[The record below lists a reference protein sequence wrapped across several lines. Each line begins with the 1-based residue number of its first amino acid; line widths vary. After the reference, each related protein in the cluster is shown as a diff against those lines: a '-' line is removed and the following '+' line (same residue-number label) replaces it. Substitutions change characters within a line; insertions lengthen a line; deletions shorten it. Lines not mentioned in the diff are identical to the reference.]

1 MTLPSINQSDLT
13 PRRASS
19 PLTRACLVA
28 YLFLIVYASWFPF
41 SGWQVNSLTTI
52 GDVIRQWPHYWS
64 GFDVGINIVGYMPL
78 GALLVFAGYPHLR
91 GAWAVLVSI
100 LLSAAIS
107 ASMEMGQY
115 FLPNRVTS
123 LLDFITNTSGASL
136 GAFIGWRLVDTVLEN
151 HQLELLQQRWLRQE
165 SSRQLV
171 VLGLW
176 PLAQIYPQPSL
187 FGLGQILPTISAW
200 LEDYLDLENE
210 WGDFLRHGIA
220 LNAEQFF
227 LSETLITACSCTG
240 ALLICLSLL
249 NRHAPQF
256 WLSLLLLGA
265 ALCLKSLAS
274 AVMFLPEHAFIW
286 LTPGA
291 IGGLFISFVMLYGFS
306 FTPHHVQRRLAF
318 GLLLT
323 SLILVNLVPD
333 NPYFI
338 ETMQSWPQGKFLNF
352 YGAAQCLAVL
362 WPWLALRYLIVRS
375 SPAKP

>member
-1 MTLPSINQSDLT
+1 MRTDHDTQQAP
-13 PRRASS
+13 ASS
-19 PLTRACLVA
+19 PLARACLVA

-41 SGWQVNSLTTI
+41 SGWQINSLTTF
-52 GDVIRQWPHYWS
+52 GEVIRQWPHYWS
-64 GFDVGINIVGYMPL
+64 GFDLGINIVGYMPL
-78 GALLVFAGYPHLR
+78 GILLVFALYPLVRGY
-91 GAWAVLVSI
+91 WALLLAI
-100 LLSAAIS
+100 LLGALIS
-107 ASMEMGQY
+107 AGMEAGQY

-123 LLDFITNTSGASL
+123 LLDFSTNTGGTIIGAVIGHLLVQTIL
-136 GAFIGWRLVDTVLEN
+136 GN

-187 FGLGQILPTISAW
+187 FGLGQILPTISGW
-200 LEDYLDLENE
+200 LDAFLDLEND

-227 LSETLITACSCTG
+227 LSETLITACSCAG

-249 NRHAPQF
+249 NRHAPKF
-256 WLSLLLLGA
+256 WLSILLLGA
-265 ALCLKSLAS
+265 AFCLKSLAS
-274 AVMFLPEHAFIW
+274 ALMFQPEHAFVW

-291 IGGLFISFVMLYGFS
+291 IGGLLISFIMLYGFS
-306 FTPHHVQRRLAF
+306 FAPHYVQRRLAF
-318 GLLLT
+318 GLLLI
-323 SLILVNLVPD
+323 SLALVNLVPD

-352 YGAAQCLAVL
+352 YGAAQFLAVI
-362 WPWLALRYLIVRS
+362 WPLLALRYLLTQKMRQTS
-375 SPAKP
+375 TH